1 MTFEE
6 EDGDVHE
13 AGPDRILVRLSL
25 RPPLRTG
32 PAPAEAADRGRG
44 DGPPHRPVL
53 MTAMRTKRHAT
64 DRSTRNRL
72 RKPDHEPIPSP
83 FGDPEMLAL
92 AWTLSISG
100 GRIPLLP

>member
-1 MTFEE
+1 
-6 EDGDVHE
+6 
-13 AGPDRILVRLSL
+13 
-25 RPPLRTG
+25 
-32 PAPAEAADRGRG
+32 
-44 DGPPHRPVL
+44 
-53 MTAMRTKRHAT
+53 MTAMRTRRHAT